1 MMETLLDATTRL
13 RILGFELDFAA
24 TADGSLRCPGCD
36 VDHGPERMHVDE
48 IVRYEGASDPDDQ
61 SILVALRSD
70 CGSSGLYSAAYGPG
84 TPESDVKALQRL
96 PARRPGYTSS

>member
-13 RILGFELDFAA
+13 RGLGFDLDFAA
-24 TADGSLRCPGCD
+24 TVDGSLRCSSCD
-36 VDHGPERMHVDE
+36 VEHGPEEMHVDE

-70 CGSSGLYSAAYGPG
+70 CGRSGLYSAAYGPD
-84 TPESDVKALQRL
+84 TPEADVEVLQRL
-96 PARRPGYTSS
+96 PARRLGI